1 MKPIW
6 VTTGVRGIVSRSLR
20 DRLPILLLVTLIAIT
35 VIGCSVAPGEV
46 GRQAGEPAPMVVIAS
61 PPSGA
66 RFATGQEIDV
76 QVSASDP
83 AGVAQIELW
92 ADGTMVGSM
101 ASLSPQ
107 TTFGATIR
115 WMPPGPGQYTLE
127 VRSINNEQAV
137 SAVASAAVSVESPT
151 QPTATTGPFI
161 EQTVTPIPPTNTL
174 VVPEQPTPVPAAPTP
189 VPEQPTPVPA
199 ACTPSATAN
208 IGLNVRSGPSVDYPV
223 IGGIPEGD
231 TAQVTG
237 RSGDSTWWEIVH
249 NGSQGWVSAKY
260 VVVACTENV
269 PVVVAPTPPPPT
281 SPPPPPPTATPAT
294 AFNLRAD
301 RTTINAGECT
311 TVRWDI
317 DDIHAVY
324 FDQGG
329 GFQGVGGH
337 DSRTVCPGSST
348 TYHLKV
354 ALDDGSEV
362 VQSLAIQVIGTSS
375 APVINFR
382 ADETDVDKHHCTV
395 LRWDVDNVKEVHL
408 SDGDNEAGVDGHGSL
423 QICPKRTTTY
433 VLKVVLPDNSVTESK
448 VKVRVDR

>member
-1 MKPIW
+1 
-6 VTTGVRGIVSRSLR
+6 
-20 DRLPILLLVTLIAIT
+20 
-35 VIGCSVAPGEV
+35 
-46 GRQAGEPAPMVVIAS
+46 
-61 PPSGA
+61 
-66 RFATGQEIDV
+66 
-76 QVSASDP
+76 
-83 AGVAQIELW
+83 VAQIELW
-92 ADGTMVGSM
+92 ADGAMVGSM
-101 ASLSPQ
+101 ASLSPEA
-107 TTFGATIR
+107 TFGATIR
-115 WMPPGPGQYTLE
+115 WMPPGPGQYVLE

-137 SAVASAAVSVESPT
+137 SAVASVAVSVESPT
-151 QPTATTGPFI
+151 GPTATSGPFI
-161 EQTVTPIPPTNTL
+161 EQTVTPILPTNTL
-174 VVPEQPTPVPAAPTP
+174 VVPEQPTPVPAAPT
-189 VPEQPTPVPA
+189 PTPVPA

-223 IGGIPEGD
+223 IGGIHEGE

-237 RSGDSTWWEIVH
+237 RSGDATWWQIVH
-249 NGSQGWVSAKY
+249 QGSQGWVSAKY

-354 ALDDGSEV
+354 VLDDGSEV
-362 VQSLAIQVIGTSS
+362 VQSLAIQVIGTSV
-375 APVINFR
+375 PVINFR
-382 ADETDVDKHHCTV
+382 ADETDVGKHHCTV
-395 LRWDVDNVKEVHL
+395 LRWDVENVKEVYL
-408 SDGDNEAGVDGHGSL
+408 SDGKNEAGVDGHGSL

-433 VLKVVLPDNSVTESK
+433 VLKVVLLDNTVSESK

>member
-1 MKPIW
+1 MKLIW
-6 VTTGVRGIVSRSLR
+6 VTKAVRGIVSGSLR
-20 DRLPILLLVTLIAIT
+20 DRLPILLVVMLIAIT
-35 VIGCSVAPGEV
+35 VIGCSGAPGKV
-46 GRQAGEPAPMVVIAS
+46 GRQGAEPAPMVVIGS

-76 QVSASDP
+76 QSSATDP

-92 ADGTMVGSM
+92 ADGVMVGSM
-101 ASLSPQ
+101 ASLSPE

-115 WMPPGPGQYTLE
+115 WMPPGPGQYVLE

-137 SAVASAAVSVESPT
+137 SAVASVAVTVESPT
-151 QPTATTGPFI
+151 GPTATSEPFI
-161 EQTVTPIPPTNTL
+161 EQTLTPIPPTNTL
-174 VVPEQPTPVPAAPTP
+174 VVPEEPTPVPVAPT
-189 VPEQPTPVPA
+189 PTPVPA

-223 IGGIPEGD
+223 IGGIHEGE

-237 RSGDSTWWEIVH
+237 RSGDSTWWQIVH
-249 NGSQGWVSAKY
+249 QGSQGWVSAKY

-281 SPPPPPPTATPAT
+281 SPPPPPPTVTPAT

-317 DDIHAVY
+317 DGVHAVY

-362 VQSLAIQVIGTSS
+362 VQSLAIQVIGSS

-382 ADETDVDKHHCTV
+382 ADETDVDKHQCTV

-408 SDGDNEAGVDGHGSL
+408 SDGKNEAGVDGHGSL

-433 VLKVVLPDNSVTESK
+433 VLKVVLLDNTVSESK